1 MQCGI
6 YFCLFTVCYNTVKN
20 VRLWSDSYV
29 KRSQCITIQSPSE
42 VKCRHK
48 RLPLRM
54 MSESCDTSVI
64 FIYACHDTR
73 LYIILQ
79 LLDFSSSNQNDLLV
93 SFGKGGTLCNYSDSL
108 YLFTSHTVFG
118 KKKYIYIYVMVH
130 IQKVYT
136 SYILWKSGN

>member
-54 MSESCDTSVI
+54 MSESYDKSVI

-73 LYIILQ
+73 LYIIPQ
-79 LLDFSSSNQNDLLV
+79 LLDFSSSNQNDLLI
-93 SFGKGGTLCNYSDSL
+93 SFGKGGKLCNYSDSL
-108 YLFTSHTVFG
+108 
-118 KKKYIYIYVMVH
+118 
-130 IQKVYT
+130 
-136 SYILWKSGN
+136 

>member
-79 LLDFSSSNQNDLLV
+79 LLDFSSSNQNYLLI
-93 SFGKGGTLCNYSDSL
+93 SFGKGGKLCNYSDSL
-108 YLFTSHTVFG
+108 
-118 KKKYIYIYVMVH
+118 
-130 IQKVYT
+130 
-136 SYILWKSGN
+136 